1 MTQVN
6 MMSMLV
12 AKMDWLSQNQGVI
25 ARNISNMSIPGA
37 KARELEKPNS
47 EKVLSNP
54 QTQQARTHPGHL
66 AMHGTS
72 DTAGKTQHT
81 KNYKVSITGNDI
93 HYMDQLRQAN
103 ESAAQHQQVASLYS
117 KFSNIFR
124 LGMK

>member
-12 AKMDWLSQNQGVI
+12 AKMDWLGQNQGVI
-25 ARNISNMSIPGA
+25 ARNIGNMSVPGA
-37 KARELEKPNS
+37 KARVLEKLNF
-47 EKVLSNP
+47 EKVLAAP

-66 AMHGTS
+66 AMQGSS